1 MKFFD
6 MKHKLLLLVILLSS
20 AFVLAKTKVSGF
32 VFDELNEPVAFAS
45 VIFKGSTIGTTS
57 NENGKFYLE

>member
-20 AFVLAKTKVSGF
+20 AFVLAQTKVSGY

-45 VIFKGSTIGTTS
+45 VIFKGSTIGTTY
-57 NENGKFYLE
+57 E